1 MRTHWVEWAEKVS
14 GVLGYPVFKIP
25 PEYDVVL
32 SNVNLCSRMCVLR
45 PAPFFVCK

>member
-14 GVLGYPVFKIP
+14 EVLGYPVFYTIKIP

-32 SNVNLCSRMCVLR
+32 LLCKLV
-45 PAPFFVCK
+45 